1 MCACWR
7 VIWQAPTA
15 QLRYLSTLSA
25 CRSRHCRLPAWP
37 GARRGEP
44 IGTVR
49 LPRPTT
55 GHPTDTRA
63 ITRRPTL
70 PIPTHTDKSEQIEP
84 TTGEGDEPAIT
95 RWSRTRLDLSLV

>member
-25 CRSRHCRLPAWP
+25 CRSRHCRSPALPD
-37 GARRGEP
+37 ARRGEP

-55 GHPTDTRA
+55 DHPTDTLA
-63 ITRRPTL
+63 ITRRPML
-70 PIPTHTDKSEQIEP
+70 PIHIHTDKPEQIEP
-84 TTGEGDEPAIT
+84 TKGEGDEPAIP
-95 RWSRTRLDLSLV
+95 RLSVRPRTAT